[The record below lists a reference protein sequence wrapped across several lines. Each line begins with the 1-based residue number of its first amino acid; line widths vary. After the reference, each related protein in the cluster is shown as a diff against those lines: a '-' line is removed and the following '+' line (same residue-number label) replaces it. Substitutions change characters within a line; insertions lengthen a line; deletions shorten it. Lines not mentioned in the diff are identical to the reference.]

1 MFRGQVLKAIKL
13 TKKELELLYDV
24 FHTYI
29 EDANHCFT
37 EDDEEVNSEIQKDI
51 DRIEALMS
59 KFF

>member
-1 MFRGQVLKAIKL
+1 MKAIKL